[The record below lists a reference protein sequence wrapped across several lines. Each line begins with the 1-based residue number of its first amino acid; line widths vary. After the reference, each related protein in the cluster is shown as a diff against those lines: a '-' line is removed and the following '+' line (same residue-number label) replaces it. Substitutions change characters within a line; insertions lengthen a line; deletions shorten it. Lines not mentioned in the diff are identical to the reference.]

1 MNEKLSAVVDGIKAL
16 FPAPVRAWLYG
27 LGLASIPIL
36 VWQDVIEPEAAAL
49 AGPFLLA
56 LLNVPKGDPDDG

>member
-1 MNEKLSAVVDGIKAL
+1 MRIVETIKRM

-27 LGLASIPIL
+27 LGLASVPAL
-36 VWQDVIEPEAAAL
+36 VYFDLIEPEAAVL

-56 LLNVPKGDPDDG
+56 LLNVPKNENPDDEP

>member
-1 MNEKLSAVVDGIKAL
+1 MNEHLTTLIDSIKAL

-36 VWQDVIEPEAAAL
+36 VWRDVIEPEAAAL

-56 LLNVPKGDPDDG
+56 LLNVPKGSDDDG

>member
-1 MNEKLSAVVDGIKAL
+1 MTPIVDAVRRM

-27 LGLASIPIL
+27 LGLASIPVLIYF
-36 VWQDVIEPEAAAL
+36 DVIDPEAAAL

-56 LLNVPKGDPDDG
+56 LLNVPKKDESDQ